1 MKFMKELWKNLKRI
15 IYHFNK
21 FNQGDEVMNLNLEK
35 IKRAQENI
43 KNVARR
49 TPLFYSSTFAKE
61 WKMFL

>member
-1 MKFMKELWKNLKRI
+1 MKELWKNLKRI

-43 KNVARR
+43 KAEDRSFQNKGCVQ
-49 TPLFYSSTFAKE
+49 
-61 WKMFL
+61 